1 MGKPL
6 ILKGFW
12 NVRRLKK
19 YRQKKLKIGRECGKS
34 KKKYYVNFQKN
45 IKWKQWKRQKSKNT
59 FLNILAFSL
68 KIVYRFRNNCII
80 HVGCSY
86 LRNNILD
93 ILALDDRIYEAK
105 KMLTASSTCSGASI
119 WGRCLVLFIIS
130 DSIAGLI
137 EVYKATLSL
146 ARGSE
151 SPSRI

>member
-1 MGKPL
+1 MGNPL

-19 YRQKKLKIGRECGKS
+19 YRQKKLKIGRECGKN
-34 KKKYYVNFQKN
+34 KKYYVNFQEN

-59 FLNILAFSL
+59 FSNILAFSL

-80 HVGCSY
+80 RVGYSY

-93 ILALDDRIYEAK
+93 ILALDNRIYEAK